1 VSEVSIPAAEV
12 FEHILILGA
21 PGAGK
26 SASIF
31 IPNLLAQAASGRHNL
46 VVTDPKAELLRI
58 AGSVFREA
66 GWRVWIYAPMIPGIS
81 ATWNMV
87 DVCTTWEAADRVALT
102 LVENTGKDESQPFFH
117 QTAQV
122 LLRLLL
128 LQCRAALPG
137 ATMCHVRA
145 VASLATLEQMMS
157 FTRNAPDPEAAAEAV
172 GFWDRVVKNQKLI
185 GSITMEFPQRL
196 RLWALPQIRAVSTPA
211 EGVPR
216 IDFRDFHNPEHR
228 TVLFVLN
235 SLQHKK
241 QLAPLTATFF
251 KEFFTATL
259 EAAKEAPGGR
269 LPRPVWF
276 IMDEFANIGQVP
288 DFPEYLTLCRG
299 HGIGVVMGI
308 QSRSQLADLYG
319 DEGAETIQNACR
331 TFVCYPRLGPED
343 AEWLSRLL
351 GDATVITSGRS
362 WEPGDLFAKRSQ
374 SESRRRL
381 MTPDEIRALP
391 EDKIIVLAGTRRPV
405 LLRQCRWYL
414 QERWQHIRPVELDAF
429 QHGRQV
435 TVPGPAELLA
445 ELGIRPA
452 PSGRTAAEPA
462 PAAAAEQQVEIR
474 EVEL

>member
-1 VSEVSIPAAEV
+1 MQAAAIPAREV
-12 FEHILILGA
+12 YEHILIVGA

-26 SASIF
+26 SASLF
-31 IPNLLAQAASGRHNL
+31 IPNLLHHAAVGAHNL

-58 AGSVFREA
+58 TGRVFQSN
-66 GWRVWIYAPMIPGIS
+66 GWRVWIYAPMMPQIS

-87 DVCTTWEAADRVALT
+87 EVCTSWDAADRVALT

-117 QTAQV
+117 ETAQV

-128 LQCRAALPG
+128 LQCRAALPA

-145 VASLATLEQMMS
+145 VASLATLEQLTF
-157 FTRNAPDPEAAAEAV
+157 FTRSAPDPEAAAEAA
-172 GFWDRVVKNQKLI
+172 GFWDRVTKNQKLV

-216 IDFRDFHNPEHR
+216 IDFRDFHDPAHR
-228 TVLFVLN
+228 TVLFVVNPLER
-235 SLQHKK
+235 KT
-241 QLAPLTATFF
+241 QLKPLTATFF

-276 IMDEFANIGQVP
+276 ILDEFANIGQVP

-308 QSRSQLADLYG
+308 QSRSQLADLYD
-319 DEGAETIQNACR
+319 DEGAQTIENACR

-351 GDATVITSGRS
+351 GDATVISSGRS
-362 WEPGDLFAKRSQ
+362 WEPGDIFAKRSQ
-374 SESRRRL
+374 NEARRRL
-381 MTPDEIRALP
+381 MTPDEIRSLP
-391 EDKIIVLAGTRRPV
+391 EDRIIVLAGTRRPV

-414 QERWQHIRPVELDAF
+414 QERWRDLRPAELAEF
-429 QHGRQV
+429 AHGRQV

-452 PSGRTAAEPA
+452 PGRTAAGA
-462 PAAAAEQQVEIR
+462 GSAAEEEIR